1 MFNSRIGKALA
12 LSALAAA
19 LLGQAGL
26 AAAQTTGGTSTK
38 TLEYRVPS
46 VTTAAETR
54 TVETYS
60 TQVLGFLA
68 GDPTAL
74 VDVQFVLPFGDAA
87 VQAAFVTA
95 RSILAAA
102 SVNPLSFSGPT
113 LTSSSRVLSNSSS
126 TVSEVKTGEEV
137 LWVDTVELVGQEL
150 FHLNSA
156 QFGCVAL
163 VKGVSFDCTVDFGDV
178 FVAAGDTVLLTSA
191 GIADYLLRTTVTTET
206 FLNTAV
212 YEIVGTPITQSVP
225 EPGTGLLVGL
235 AGLIAWRATRP
246 RTVSGAPTSLPG

>member
-1 MFNSRIGKALA
+1 MFNSRIANA
-12 LSALAAA
+12 CAWSALAAA

-26 AAAQTTGGTSTK
+26 AAAQTTGGTTTQ
-38 TLEYRVPS
+38 TLEYRATS

-54 TVETYS
+54 TVEAYS

-68 GDPTAL
+68 GNPTAL

-87 VQAAFVTA
+87 VQAAFATTQ
-95 RSILAAA
+95 SILAAA

-113 LTSSSRVLSNSSS
+113 LTSSSRVLSNTSS
-126 TVSEVKTGEEV
+126 TVSDVKTGEEV
-137 LWVDTVELVGQEL
+137 LWVDTVELVGAGL

-156 QFGCVAL
+156 QFGCVAV
-163 VKGVSFDCTVDFGDV
+163 VKGISFDCTVDFGDI
-178 FVAAGDTVLLTSA
+178 FVAAGNTVLLTSV
-191 GIADYLLRTTVTTET
+191 GIADYVLRTTETTET

-246 RTVSGAPTSLPG
+246 RIGSGAPASLPG

>member
-1 MFNSRIGKALA
+1 MFNSPIGKALA
-12 LSALAAA
+12 LSAMAGA
-19 LLGQAGL
+19 LLGHAGL
-26 AAAQTTGGTSTK
+26 AAAQTTGGTTTK
-38 TLEYRVPS
+38 TLEYRVTS

-74 VDVQFVLPFGDAA
+74 VDVHFVLPFGDAA
-87 VQAAFVTA
+87 VQAAFATTQ
-95 RSILAAA
+95 SILAAA

-225 EPGTGLLVGL
+225 EPASLALVAGAL
-235 AGLIAWRATRP
+235 AL
-246 RTVSGAPTSLPG
+246 GAAASRRRSA

>member
-1 MFNSRIGKALA
+1 MFNSRIANA
-12 LSALAAA
+12 FAWSALAAA
-19 LLGQAGL
+19 LLGQAGF
-26 AAAQTTGGTSTK
+26 AAAQTTGGTTAK
-38 TLEYRVPS
+38 TLEYHVPV
-46 VTTAAETR
+46 VTNATETR

-68 GDPTAL
+68 GNPTAL

-87 VQAAFVTA
+87 VQAAFVTT

-113 LTSSSRVLSNSSS
+113 LTSSSRVMSNSSS
-126 TVSEVKTGEEV
+126 TVSEVLTGQEV
-137 LWVDTVELVGQEL
+137 LWVDTVELVGAGL

-156 QFGCVAL
+156 QYGCVAV
-163 VKGVSFDCTVDFGDV
+163 VKGISFDCTEDFGDI
-178 FVAAGDTVLLTSA
+178 FVAAGDTVLLTSG
-191 GIADYLLRTTVTTET
+191 GIADYMLRTTVTTET

-246 RTVSGAPTSLPG
+246 RIGSGAPASLAG

>member
-1 MFNSRIGKALA
+1 MFNSRIANA
-12 LSALAAA
+12 FAWSALAAA

-87 VQAAFVTA
+87 VQAAFVTTQ
-95 RSILAAA
+95 SILAAA

-113 LTSSSRVLSNSSS
+113 LTSSGRVLSNSAS
-126 TVSEVKTGEEV
+126 TVSEVLTGQDV
-137 LWVDTVELVGQEL
+137 LWVETVELVGEEL

-163 VKGVSFDCTVDFGDV
+163 VQGVSFNCSEDFGNI

-191 GIADYLLRTTVTTET
+191 GIVDYLLRTTVTTET

-246 RTVSGAPTSLPG
+246 RTGSGAPASLAG

>member
-1 MFNSRIGKALA
+1 MFNSPIGKAFA
-12 LSALAAA
+12 LSALAGA

-74 VDVQFVLPFGDAA
+74 VDVHFVLPFGDAA
-87 VQAAFVTA
+87 VQAAFVTT

-113 LTSSSRVLSNSSS
+113 LTSSSRVSATRHRRSRRSRRGRRCSGWRRSNWWARA
-126 TVSEVKTGEEV
+126 
-137 LWVDTVELVGQEL
+137 LPP
-150 FHLNSA
+150 
-156 QFGCVAL
+156 QFGPVWL
-163 VKGVSFDCTVDFGDV
+163 RGVGERVSFDCTVDYGDI

-191 GIADYLLRTTVTTET
+191 GVADYLLRTTVTTET

-246 RTVSGAPTSLPG
+246 RTVSGAPASLPG